1 MPYVPR
7 TQGFV
12 CGEWNKN
19 GRTGLL
25 RRCQRDKKWAH
36 RYQHGAPKSTSTET
50 IDVLPQRNEK
60 FPLLMLQH
68 LLAFDP
74 EALTAAAAGFTP
86 AGEASA
92 MQILD
97 AKVGSAQVDPG
108 AKLPEGEG
116 IERLYAQE
124 AFAAATG
131 AGASEQKVKDRV
143 LALRTPLAVRQMVG
157 MLTAYDWEFVEQAKN
172 IRSFIVTGL
181 INEANNQKPEIR
193 LKAYKMLG
201 DVTEVALFTQRTEV
215 VTRDLSEEKIEE
227 EIRKRIDKFTIN
239 VPTIERIDS
248 DVDDE

>member
-1 MPYVPR
+1 MGTLEY
-7 TQGFV
+7 TQRAQKHV
-12 CGEWNKN
+12 N
-19 GRTGLL
+19 GDS
-25 RRCQRDKKWAH
+25 RRATPKK
-36 RYQHGAPKSTSTET
+36 PSS
-50 IDVLPQRNEK
+50 
-60 FPLLMLQH
+60 LMLQH

-74 EALTAAAAGFTP
+74 ESLTAAAAGFTP

-97 AKVGSAQVDPG
+97 AKVGSAQGAGDLDPT

-181 INEANNQKPEIR
+181 INEASNPKPEIR

-227 EIRKRIDKFTIN
+227 EIRKRIDKFTID

>member
-1 MPYVPR
+1 
-7 TQGFV
+7 
-12 CGEWNKN
+12 
-19 GRTGLL
+19 
-25 RRCQRDKKWAH
+25 
-36 RYQHGAPKSTSTET
+36 
-50 IDVLPQRNEK
+50 
-60 FPLLMLQH
+60 MLQH

-86 AGEASA
+86 AVEASA

-97 AKVGSAQVDPG
+97 AKVGSAQGAGDLDPG
-108 AKLPEGEG
+108 AKLPEGAG

-131 AGASEQKVKDRV
+131 AGASEQKVRDRV

-181 INEANNQKPEIR
+181 INEASNPKPEIR

-227 EIRKRIDKFTIN
+227 EIRKRIDKFTID
-239 VPTIERIDS
+239 VPIIERIDS

>member
-1 MPYVPR
+1 
-7 TQGFV
+7 
-12 CGEWNKN
+12 
-19 GRTGLL
+19 
-25 RRCQRDKKWAH
+25 
-36 RYQHGAPKSTSTET
+36 
-50 IDVLPQRNEK
+50 
-60 FPLLMLQH
+60 MLQH

-74 EALTAAAAGFTP
+74 EPLPQAARTGFVP
-86 AGEASA
+86 VEDASA

-97 AKVGSAQVDPG
+97 AKVGSAQQAGLLDPG

-131 AGASEQKVKDRV
+131 ASAPEQKVKERV

-181 INEANNQKPEIR
+181 INETSNPKPEIR

-227 EIRKRIDKFTIN
+227 EIRKRIDKFTIDA
-239 VPTIERIDS
+239 PLLERIDS